1 MSLPSVRPLLLAVSN
16 RHLFASDDV
25 SALAYL
31 VEWSGRVARAG
42 IDLLQIRER
51 GLDDV
56 VLVRVVRD
64 VLAATRGTNCR
75 VLVNDRLD
83 VALAAGA
90 AGVHLPA
97 TGLPPHRARQIAPE
111 GFLIGR
117 SVHAAHEAR
126 AVAAAGGADYLT
138 FGTVFES
145 ASKAPGHPISGVRML
160 ADACASAGIPILAIG
175 GVTLDRVPALTR
187 AGAVGLAGIRLFA
200 TPPTGAGD
208 RGLANA
214 ISAIRAAWSEPTG
227 AGGWSISWERR

>member
-83 VALAAGA
+83 VALMTGA
-90 AGVHLPA
+90 HGVHLRGDSMPA
-97 TGLPPHRARQIAPE
+97 SRVRAIAPA

-117 SVHAAHEAR
+117 SVHGVDEAARVSDE
-126 AVAAAGGADYLT
+126 GGLDYLL
-138 FGTVFES
+138 FGSVFS
-145 ASKAPGHPISGVRML
+145 TASKPGVAPAGV
-160 ADACASAGIPILAIG
+160 
-175 GVTLDRVPALTR
+175 GVLTEVVESTTLPVL
-187 AGAVGLAGIRLFA
+187 AVGGITTNTA
-200 TPPTGAGD
+200 
-208 RGLANA
+208 RGLAA
-214 ISAIRAAWSEPTG
+214 TG
-227 AGGWSISWERR
+227 AAGLAAIGMFADAGPVMTTTLERIVRGFYGDGSG